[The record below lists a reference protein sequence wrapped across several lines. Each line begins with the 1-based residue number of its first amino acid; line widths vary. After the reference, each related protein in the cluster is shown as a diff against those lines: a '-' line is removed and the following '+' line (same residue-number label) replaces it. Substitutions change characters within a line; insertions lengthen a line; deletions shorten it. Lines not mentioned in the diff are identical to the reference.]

1 MVVLLLRESETE
13 RETKRTNYTRSDR
26 ERKWG
31 REIKKYKRSWFPKQD
46 QQRNPPILSID
57 HMKAIDKIEFPF
69 PLEIFFR
76 PIISDSSQLHPD
88 LSFCATDPWS
98 SDKKIEVES
107 TRRRTFL
114 GAATFRRR
122 GRQRTEQNG
131 GITIGHVR
139 PGASETRGPE
149 VLLHPEQ
156 EAASREQVLTS
167 LACPISFYKTRQ
179 LIPA

>member
-1 MVVLLLRESETE
+1 
-13 RETKRTNYTRSDR
+13 
-26 ERKWG
+26 
-31 REIKKYKRSWFPKQD
+31 
-46 QQRNPPILSID
+46 
-57 HMKAIDKIEFPF
+57 MKAIDKIEFPF
-69 PLEIFFR
+69 PLEIF
-76 PIISDSSQLHPD
+76 SVQLSRTR
-88 LSFCATDPWS
+88 LSCIPTLVSAPPTDEAVT
-98 SDKKIEVES
+98 KKIEVES

-114 GAATFRRR
+114 GAATSRRR

-156 EAASREQVLTS
+156 KAASREQVLTG

-179 LIPA
+179 LILA

>member
-69 PLEIFFR
+69 PLEIF
-76 PIISDSSQLHPD
+76 SVQLSRTR
-88 LSFCATDPWS
+88 LSCIPTLVSAPPTHEAVT
-98 SDKKIEVES
+98 KKLKSNQPGEGP
-107 TRRRTFL
+107 FL
-114 GAATFRRR
+114 VPRLFVDEDG
-122 GRQRTEQNG
+122 
-131 GITIGHVR
+131 
-139 PGASETRGPE
+139 SERNKM
-149 VLLHPEQ
+149 
-156 EAASREQVLTS
+156 AASQSDTFDLEPPRPEARRFSFIRSKRQPRESRSWPV
-167 LACPISFYKTRQ
+167 
-179 LIPA
+179 